1 MGCSSTLLARFR
13 GTRYLSLHL
22 GILYSSQQLICFLL
36 LHHLWPNLLYRA
48 ACLQISN
55 GFFCSVNH
63 LSGGGVNANHNA
75 THSPSLARKKQDW
88 EWPQKWSR
96 TAKKSRW
103 WVEFLLR
110 AGGRHCFLA
119 RDKNKKDHKKLQREL
134 VNHCLKQCETGR
146 SQSANL
152 ETQKQ
157 TKLIE
162 THQSQVNMCFLR
174 GLLRWLMEQKN
185 PKLLWSLKN
194 TQPDTMNL
202 AITTST

>member
-1 MGCSSTLLARFR
+1 MFSSTA
-13 GTRYLSLHL
+13 SLMAK
-22 GILYSSQQLICFLL
+22 FV
-36 LHHLWPNLLYRA
+36 
-48 ACLQISN
+48 ISRCVFAN
-55 GFFCSVNH
+55 FEWVFCSVNH
-63 LSGGGVNANHNA
+63 LSRGGVNAHHNA
-75 THSPSLARKKQDW
+75 TQLTQLGPQKQNW
-88 EWPQKWSR
+88 EWPL
-96 TAKKSRW
+96 TAQEKRRKSRW

-119 RDKNKKDHKKLQREL
+119 RDKNKKDHKKLQRVL
-134 VNHCLKQCETGR
+134 VNHCLKPCETGR

-157 TKLIE
+157 TKLIK

-174 GLLRWLMEQKN
+174 GPLRWLMEQKN

-194 TQPDTMNL
+194 TQRDTMNL